1 MFFAIFFGY
10 FNAKFN
16 FEVLFILFDKLYC
29 REYNFNQDKQSARSV
44 KEEKIMKKSLKV
56 LALVLSAAL
65 IAACFAGCGDS
76 KETKADTI
84 KIGGIGPIT
93 GGAAVYG
100 QAVKNAAEMAVEE
113 INAAGG
119 INGTMLEFNFQ
130 DDEHDPEKSVNAY
143 NNLKDWG
150 MQALMG
156 TVTTSPC
163 LAVVEK
169 THEDNMFQLTPSA
182 SATGVIK
189 YDNVFQMCFTDPNQG
204 TKSADYIA
212 ENKLATK
219 VAVIYNSSDAYSSG
233 IYNNFAKEAKE
244 KGIEV
249 VSAEAFTD
257 DSKTDFSVQLN
268 KSKASGAELVFLPI
282 YAQEA
287 SQILEQ
293 ANSMGYQTTF
303 FGCDGLD
310 GILAIEGFNKSLA
323 EGVILLTPFVAGDT
337 KSQANVDFT
346 NKFKEKYKDTPNQFA
361 ADAYDAIYI
370 IAECMKSGNVTADMS
385 ISDICGIMKTEMT
398 KVKYDGLTGEGITFA
413 ADGSVNKSP
422 NAMKIQNG
430 EYVPM

>member
-1 MFFAIFFGY
+1 
-10 FNAKFN
+10 
-16 FEVLFILFDKLYC
+16 
-29 REYNFNQDKQSARSV
+29 
-44 KEEKIMKKSLKV
+44 MKKSLKV

-119 INGTMLEFNFQ
+119 INGTLLEFNFQ

-150 MQALMG
+150 MQVLMG

-244 KGIEV
+244 KGIEI

-310 GILAIEGFNKSLA
+310 GILTIDGFNKSLA

-346 NKFKEKYKDTPNQFA
+346 NKYKEKYKDTPNQFA
-361 ADAYDAIYI
+361 ADAYDAIYV
-370 IAECMKSGNVTADMS
+370 IAECMKNGNVTADMS
-385 ISDICGIMKTEMT
+385 ASDICDIMKTQMT